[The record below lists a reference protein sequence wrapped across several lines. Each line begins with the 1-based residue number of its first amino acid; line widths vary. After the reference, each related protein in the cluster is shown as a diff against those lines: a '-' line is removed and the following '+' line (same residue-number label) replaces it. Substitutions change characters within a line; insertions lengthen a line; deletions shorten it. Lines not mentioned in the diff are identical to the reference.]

1 MRGWEGMQ
9 PAKNCRESGSNA
21 SLKQLKDLTIK
32 LYPVSSEHQT
42 SNSEGVFSSL
52 LLGVQ
57 IQLIQ
62 SRSRRSALAGE
73 EGGAVAAAPWIYGCV
88 VSEIAVSAM
97 PPVSLLR
104 TGSSP

>member
-21 SLKQLKDLTIK
+21 SLKQLKDLTTK

-57 IQLIQ
+57 IQLIH
-62 SRSRRSALAGE
+62 SRRSALAGE

-88 VSEIAVSAM
+88 VSETAVSAM